1 MEQITKYKKKN
12 ENENTVSSSGPKE
25 FSRVI
30 LNYVIRVLNI
40 DYCVKDEFTQ

>member
-1 MEQITKYKKKN
+1 MEQITQYN
-12 ENENTVSSSGPKE
+12 IYIYIYIVSSSGRKE

-40 DYCVKDEFTQ
+40 DYWVKDEFTQ